1 MRIATTR
8 AGEPIEELAARV
20 FKFGGKPSATA
31 LRSAGKALRDANP
44 FLRKLSEVPEG
55 TIVLVPELENAKP
68 KARTESLEAATGGLV
83 VERLREA
90 AAQALE
96 LLAAELEDELADAE
110 SSVAVLRSP
119 EARRLIRSDPEA
131 RRLRDETDEAIKER
145 MAAAK
150 RLGEYRERVATQVE
164 QDLDELLEALRSSG
178 A

>member
-20 FKFGGKPSATA
+20 HKFEGEASATA
-31 LRSAGKALRDANP
+31 LKSAGKALRDANP

-55 TIVLVPELENAKP
+55 TIVIVPELGHAADRRSTNTLE
-68 KARTESLEAATGGLV
+68 EAAGGLV

-119 EARRLIRSDPEA
+119 EARRLTRSDPEA

-145 MAAAK
+145 VAAAK
-150 RLGEYRERVATQVE
+150 RLGEYRERVAEQVE
-164 QDLDELLEALRSSG
+164 QDLEELLDALRAG
-178 A
+178 R